1 MSYEHEPPRME
12 DASARRTAPRTTLD
26 LGACDREPIHIPGS
40 IQPHGLLLVA
50 DARARTVMG
59 GAGDIEGRLAPDWLG
74 VTLDT
79 LLGQDMDAPL
89 RDIPTHGAARLG
101 FVAGRGET
109 FEVMLHRAPQ
119 GLLVELEPEPEVRLG
134 AAEVLARL
142 DAAAVS
148 FERAPDLRNLCA
160 EAAAVFR
167 RITGFDRVMIY
178 QFLDDEAGT
187 VLGEAKVK
195 EMGSFLNHHF
205 PGSDIPRQAR
215 ALYVRNRVRVIPDV
229 AYEPAPL
236 RPAEA
241 GLAQLDLSDVALRS
255 VSPVHIQY
263 LHNMG
268 VGASASVSIVKDGV
282 LWGLVACHHRTP
294 RRLPYELRMA
304 CQSLAANL
312 ARQIRTRE
320 EAMQYRDRIRLRGA
334 EDSLADYLSTD
345 APVEEVLVHHGDD
358 LRRALGA
365 DGFAVVETDRVRT
378 CGRCP
383 DAATLRRIA
392 RWVEGRAQGRAFSTH
407 TLPSLL
413 PAAAECAALAS
424 GLAAVSL
431 PGEGPLVLMWLRAEQ
446 VEVVNWAGNPH
457 RDDPADPASLLTP
470 RASFEAWTQTV
481 RGQARAWSLAE
492 VETIGRIGHA
502 VLQARQ
508 TRRVRDLNRQ
518 LSATV
523 VENELLLQHKDFLM
537 REVNHRVQN
546 SLQLVSSF
554 LRLQSRRLGETEG
567 ATALAEAE
575 RRVAAVGLVHRQLYA
590 GEQVESVDLSRYLID
605 LTREVTSAL
614 GHEWETHISLDV
626 APVLM
631 AADRAVRLGLILT
644 ELVLNTAKYAYG
656 GTPGPLRV
664 ALEQHRDRFRL
675 IVADHGAGKT
685 GERQGFG
692 TIMIRAMVQGLDGV
706 LTDEDN
712 APGLRTI
719 VTAPVNPAG
728 G

>member
-1 MSYEHEPPRME
+1 ME
-12 DASARRTAPRTTLD
+12 DPSARSTAPSATPD
-26 LGACDREPIHIPGS
+26 LGACDREPIHMPGS

-50 DARARTVMG
+50 DPRTRVVAG
-59 GAGDIEGRLAPDWLG
+59 GAGDIEGRLAQDWLG
-74 VTLDT
+74 LPLDA
-79 LLGQDMDAPL
+79 LLGQDLAAPLGDAPQSGV
-89 RDIPTHGAARLG
+89 TRLG
-101 FVAGRGET
+101 YVAGRAET
-109 FEVMLHRAPQ
+109 FEVLLHRAPQ
-119 GLLVELEPEPEVRLG
+119 GLLAELEPAPEERLG
-134 AAEVLARL
+134 AAEVLGGL
-142 DAAAVS
+142 DAAAIS

-160 EAAAVFR
+160 EAAAAFR

-178 QFLDDEAGT
+178 QFLDGGAGM
-187 VLGEAKVK
+187 VLGEAKAK

-229 AYEPAPL
+229 AYTPAPL

-241 GLAQLDLSDVALRS
+241 GLAQLDLSDVMLRS
-255 VSPVHIQY
+255 VSPIHIQY

-268 VGASASVSIVKDGV
+268 VGASASVSIVRDGV

-304 CQSLAANL
+304 CQSLAASL

-334 EDSLADYLSTD
+334 EDALADYLSAD
-345 APVEEVLVHHGDD
+345 APVEEVLARHGDD

-365 DGFAVVETDRVRT
+365 DGFAVVEAERIHAR
-378 CGRCP
+378 GRCP
-383 DAATLRRIA
+383 GEATLRRIA
-392 RWVEGRAQGRAFSTH
+392 RWVDGKAQARAFSTNA
-407 TLPSLL
+407 LPGLL
-413 PAAAECAALAS
+413 PAAADVATLAS
-424 GLAAVSL
+424 GLAAASI
-431 PGEGPLVLMWLRAEQ
+431 PGDAPLVLLWLRAEQ

-457 RDDPADPASLLTP
+457 RDGMGDPTALLTP

-492 VETIGRIGHA
+492 VETITRLGHA
-502 VLQARQ
+502 VLEARQ
-508 TRRVRDLNRQ
+508 NRRVRDLNRQ

-523 VENELLLQHKDFLM
+523 VENERLLQHKDFLM

-554 LRLQSRRLGETEG
+554 LRLQSRRLGEAE
-567 ATALAEAE
+567 AAAALAEAE

-590 GEQVESVDLSRYLID
+590 GEQVEVVDLSRYLID
-605 LTREVTSAL
+605 LTGEVTSAL
-614 GHEWETHISLDV
+614 GQEWQAHTRLDV
-626 APVLM
+626 APVLI

-656 GTPGPLRV
+656 GAPGPLSV
-664 ALEQHRDRFRL
+664 VLEQHHERFRL
-675 IVADHGAGKT
+675 IVADRGAGKVA
-685 GERQGFG
+685 ERQGFG
-692 TIMIRAMVQGLDGV
+692 TIMIKAMVQGLDGT
-706 LTDEDN
+706 LADEEN

-719 VTAPVNPAG
+719 VTAPVCPPA
-728 G
+728 

>member
-1 MSYEHEPPRME
+1 MK
-12 DASARRTAPRTTLD
+12 DASVSSTAPRTTPD

-50 DARARTVMG
+50 DSRTRTVVG
-59 GAGDIEGRLAPDWLG
+59 GAGDIEGRLAEDWLG
-74 VTLDT
+74 ATLDT
-79 LLGQDMDAPL
+79 LLGQDLSAQLREAPQSGVTRVGL
-89 RDIPTHGAARLG
+89 VP
-101 FVAGRGET
+101 GRAET
-109 FEVMLHRAPQ
+109 FEVLLHRAPQ
-119 GLLVELEPEPEVRLG
+119 GLLVELEPAPEVRLG
-134 AAEVLARL
+134 AAEVLAGL

-160 EAAAVFR
+160 EAASVFR
-167 RITGFDRVMIY
+167 RITGFDRVMVY

-187 VLGEAKVK
+187 VLGEAKAK

-241 GLAQLDLSDVALRS
+241 GLAQLDLSDVMLRS
-255 VSPVHIQY
+255 VSPIHIQY
-263 LHNMG
+263 LQNMG

-334 EDSLADYLSTD
+334 EDSLADYLAAD
-345 APVEEVLVHHGDD
+345 APVEDVLARHGDD

-365 DGFAVVETDRVRT
+365 DGFAVVEADRVRT

-383 DAATLRRIA
+383 DETALRRIA
-392 RWVEGRAQGRAFSTH
+392 RWVEGKAQTRAFSTRA
-407 TLPSLL
+407 LPSLL
-413 PAAAECAALAS
+413 PAAADVAPLAS
-424 GLAAVSL
+424 GVAAVNI
-431 PGEGPLVLMWLRAEQ
+431 PGDAPLVLLWLRAEQ

-457 RDDPADPASLLTP
+457 RDDAADPSAQLTP
-470 RASFEAWTQTV
+470 RASFEAWSETV
-481 RGQARAWSLAE
+481 RGKARAWSLAE
-492 VETIGRIGHA
+492 VETVNRLGHA

-508 TRRVRDLNRQ
+508 NRRVRDLNRR

-523 VENELLLQHKDFLM
+523 VENEQLLQHKDFLM

-554 LRLQSRRLGETEG
+554 LRLQSRRLGESE
-567 ATALAEAE
+567 AASALAEAE

-590 GEQVESVDLSRYLID
+590 GEQVEAVDLSRYLID
-605 LTREVTSAL
+605 LTNEVTSAL
-614 GHEWETHISLDV
+614 GKEWEAHIMLDV

-656 GTPGPLRV
+656 GAPGPLRV

-675 IVADHGAGKT
+675 IVADHGSGKV

-692 TIMIRAMVQGLDGV
+692 TLMIKAMVQGLDGV
-706 LTDEDN
+706 IADEEN

-719 VTAPVNPAG
+719 VTAPLCPSGA
-728 G
+728 

>member
-1 MSYEHEPPRME
+1 MK
-12 DASARRTAPRTTLD
+12 DASVSSTAPRGTPD
-26 LGACDREPIHIPGS
+26 IGGCDSEPIHIPGS

-50 DARARTVMG
+50 DPRTRTVVG
-59 GAGDIEGRLAPDWLG
+59 GAGDIEGRLAEGWLG
-74 VTLDT
+74 ATLDA
-79 LLGQDMDAPL
+79 LLGPDMSAPL
-89 RDIPTHGAARLG
+89 QAAVQQAPQTVVTRLG
-101 FVAGRGET
+101 LLAGRAET
-109 FEVMLHRAPQ
+109 FEVLLHRAAQ
-119 GLLVELEPEPEVRLG
+119 GILVELEPAPEVRLG
-134 AAEVLARL
+134 AAEVLAGL

-148 FERAPDLRNLCA
+148 FERAADLRNLCA

-187 VLGEAKVK
+187 VLGEAKAK
-195 EMGSFLNHHF
+195 EMGSFLHHHF

-229 AYEPAPL
+229 SYTPAPL

-241 GLAQLDLSDVALRS
+241 GLAQLDLSDVMLRS
-255 VSPVHIQY
+255 VSPIHIQY
-263 LHNMG
+263 LRNMG
-268 VGASASVSIVKDGV
+268 VGASASVSIVKDGL

-320 EAMQYRDRIRLRGA
+320 EAMQYRDRIRLHGA
-334 EDSLADYLSTD
+334 EDSLADYLSAD
-345 APVEEVLVHHGDD
+345 APVEEVLTRHGDD

-365 DGFAVVETDRVRT
+365 DGFAVVEADRVRT

-383 DAATLRRIA
+383 DETALRRIA
-392 RWVEGRAQGRAFSTH
+392 RWVEARAQRRAFSTH
-407 TLPSLL
+407 TLPALL
-413 PAAAECAALAS
+413 PAAAEVAPLAS
-424 GLAAVSL
+424 GVAAVNI
-431 PGEGPLVLMWLRAEQ
+431 PGDAPLVLLWLRAEQ

-457 RDDPADPASLLTP
+457 RDDPADPNAQLTP
-470 RASFEAWTQTV
+470 RASFEAWSETV
-481 RGQARAWSLAE
+481 RGKARAWSMAE
-492 VETIGRIGHA
+492 VETINRLGHA

-508 TRRVRDLNRQ
+508 NRRVRDLNRR

-523 VENELLLQHKDFLM
+523 VENEQLLQHKDFLM

-554 LRLQSRRLGETEG
+554 LRLQSRRLGESE
-567 ATALAEAE
+567 AASALAEAE

-590 GEQVESVDLSRYLID
+590 GEQVEAVDLSRYLID
-605 LTREVTSAL
+605 LTNEVTSAL
-614 GHEWETHISLDV
+614 GKEWEAHIRLDV

-656 GTPGPLRV
+656 GAPGPLSV

-675 IVADHGAGKT
+675 IVADHGSGKV

-692 TIMIRAMVQGLDGV
+692 TLMIKAMVQGLDGV
-706 LTDEDN
+706 LADEEN

-719 VTAPVNPAG
+719 VTAPICPAG

>member
-1 MSYEHEPPRME
+1 MN
-12 DASARRTAPRTTLD
+12 DASASRTAPRTTPD

-50 DARARTVMG
+50 DPRTRTVVG
-59 GAGDIEGRLAPDWLG
+59 GAGDIEGRLAGDWLG
-74 VTLDT
+74 APLDA
-79 LLGQDMDAPL
+79 LLGQDLSTPL
-89 RDIPTHGAARLG
+89 REAPQNGVTRLG
-101 FVAGRGET
+101 LVAGRAET
-109 FEVMLHRAPQ
+109 FEVLLHRAPQ
-119 GLLVELEPEPEVRLG
+119 GILVELEPAPEVRLG
-134 AAEVLARL
+134 AAEVLAGL
-142 DAAAVS
+142 DAAFVS

-178 QFLDDEAGT
+178 QFLDDETGT

-241 GLAQLDLSDVALRS
+241 GLAELDLSDVMLRS
-255 VSPVHIQY
+255 VSPIHIQY
-263 LHNMG
+263 LSNMG

-282 LWGLVACHHRTP
+282 LWGLVACHNRTP

-312 ARQIRTRE
+312 ARQIRARE

-334 EDSLADYLSTD
+334 EDSLADYLSAD
-345 APVEEVLVHHGDD
+345 APVEDVLARHGDD

-365 DGFAVVETDRVRT
+365 DGFAVVEADRVRAS
-378 CGRCP
+378 GRCP
-383 DAATLRRIA
+383 DEAALRRIA
-392 RWVEGRAQGRAFSTH
+392 RWAEGKALARAFSTH
-407 TLPSLL
+407 ALPSLL
-413 PAAAECAALAS
+413 PAAAEFAALAS
-424 GLAAVSL
+424 GVAAVSI
-431 PGEGPLVLMWLRAEQ
+431 PGDTPLMLLWLRAEQ

-457 RDDPADPASLLTP
+457 RDDAADPSTLLTP
-470 RASFEAWTQTV
+470 RASFEAWSETV
-481 RGQARAWSLAE
+481 RGKARAWSLAE
-492 VETIGRIGHA
+492 VETINRLGHA

-508 TRRVRDLNRQ
+508 NRRVRDLNRQ
-518 LSATV
+518 LSLTV
-523 VENELLLQHKDFLM
+523 VENERLLQHKDFLM

-554 LRLQSRRLGETEG
+554 LRLQSRRLGESEA
-567 ATALAEAE
+567 ATALTEAE

-590 GEQVESVDLSRYLID
+590 GEQVEAVDLSRYLID

-614 GHEWETHISLDV
+614 GKEWEAHIMLDV

-656 GTPGPLRV
+656 GAPGPLRV
-664 ALEQHRDRFRL
+664 ALEQHRERFRL
-675 IVADHGAGKT
+675 IVADHGGGKV

-692 TIMIRAMVQGLDGV
+692 TIMIKAMVQGLDGV
-706 LTDEDN
+706 LADEEN

-719 VTAPVNPAG
+719 VTAPICPAG
-728 G
+728 T